1 MCICQA
7 SGSVF
12 RIPHVGPYL
21 HPCNFSAMPGP
32 ETESPSEMGAA
43 PTPAKKNNR
52 GKDMIA
58 DKRAAQS
65 SDDTEVREAEN
76 WTVAWK

>member
-1 MCICQA
+1 
-7 SGSVF
+7 
-12 RIPHVGPYL
+12 
-21 HPCNFSAMPGP
+21 MPGP